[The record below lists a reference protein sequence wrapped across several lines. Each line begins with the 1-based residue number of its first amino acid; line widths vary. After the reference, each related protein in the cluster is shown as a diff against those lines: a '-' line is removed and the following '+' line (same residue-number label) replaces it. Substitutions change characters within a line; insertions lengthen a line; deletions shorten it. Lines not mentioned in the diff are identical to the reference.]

1 MPLVTI
7 QATRLSADQK
17 KRIGDR
23 IIEAFH
29 REGIPASSVVVLF
42 AREEVDILLD
52 GGYLIEASRA
62 SRSPSARRAGAA
74 SRRAPTR
81 RRSADEFKTRSRRTK
96 AELTELKALL
106 VSKLQ
111 LQGAL
116 SSFQAQDELGLKD
129 CEWAP
134 ATLRRFFSE
143 LEEEGV
149 IIKQGQKRGTR
160 YVWKG
165 ITSQAQGGAVPRLV
179 KKPELLRI
187 PRNRSQQP
195 RRPVAAGKGGT
206 MVEESPR
213 PESPAC
219 SSIPPVPSGAPSG
232 S

>member
-29 REGIPASSVVVLF
+29 REGIPASSVVVLYT
-42 AREEVDILLD
+42 REEVDILLD
-52 GGYLIEASRA
+52 GGYLIESTLDPQPQ
-62 SRSPSARRAGAA
+62 SSSPKSAPPVAA
-74 SRRAPTR
+74 EIP
-81 RRSADEFKTRSRRTK
+81 DEFKTRSRRTK
-96 AELTELKALL
+96 AELAELKALL
-106 VSKLQ
+106 VGKLQ

-129 CEWAP
+129 CDWAP

-165 ITSQAQGGAVPRLV
+165 ITSQAQGGAVPKLV
-179 KKPELLRI
+179 KKPDMPED
-187 PRNRSQQP
+187 
-195 RRPVAAGKGGT
+195 A
-206 MVEESPR
+206 EE
-213 PESPAC
+213 
-219 SSIPPVPSGAPSG
+219 
-232 S
+232 

>member
-23 IIEAFH
+23 VIEAFH
-29 REGIPASSVVVLF
+29 REGISASSVVVLF
-42 AREEVDILLD
+42 GREDLDILLD
-52 GGYLIEASRA
+52 GGYLIESTQ
-62 SRSPSARRAGAA
+62 SPQPPPPPARGLPAEPEEAEV
-74 SRRAPTR
+74 
-81 RRSADEFKTRSRRTK
+81 ADEFKTRSRRTR
-96 AELTELKALL
+96 AELTELKAQL

-143 LEEEGV
+143 LEDEGV
-149 IIKQGQKRGTR
+149 ITKQGQKRGTR

-165 ITSQAQGGAVPRLV
+165 ITSQAQGGAAPRLV
-179 KKPELLRI
+179 KKSELPED
-187 PRNRSQQP
+187 
-195 RRPVAAGKGGT
+195 A
-206 MVEESPR
+206 EE
-213 PESPAC
+213 
-219 SSIPPVPSGAPSG
+219 
-232 S
+232 

>member
-29 REGIPASSVVVLF
+29 REGISASSVVVIYS
-42 AREEVDILLD
+42 REDLDILLD
-52 GGYLIEASRA
+52 GGYLIESTADPQPPVLA
-62 SRSPSARRAGAA
+62 QKPP
-74 SRRAPTR
+74 APIEVD
-81 RRSADEFKTRSRRTK
+81 APDEFKSRSRRTK
-96 AELTELKALL
+96 TELTELKALL
-106 VSKLQ
+106 ISKLQ
-111 LQGAL
+111 IQGAL

-149 IIKQGQKRGTR
+149 ITKQGQKRGTR

-165 ITSQAQGGAVPRLV
+165 ITSQPQGGAVAKLV
-179 KKPELLRI
+179 KKPE
-187 PRNRSQQP
+187 
-195 RRPVAAGKGGT
+195 T
-206 MVEESPR
+206 MEDPEE
-213 PESPAC
+213 
-219 SSIPPVPSGAPSG
+219 
-232 S
+232 